1 MKLSRRAVGG
11 LVLAAGLRP
20 ARAATPVDLL
30 LVLAVDAS
38 GSVNR
43 ERFEL
48 QRRGYAA
55 AFRNPRV
62 VNAITGGML
71 GGIAV
76 TMTQWTGPV
85 MQADVVPWRMVSD
98 ASSAEAF
105 AAGVERAERELFG
118 GGTSLSGAIE
128 HAMALLSACPF
139 EAARRVIDISGDGAN
154 NRGRP
159 VDEAR
164 DVAVAAGIVING
176 LPIPWIE
183 PDLEEHYRS
192 QVIGGPGAFVVVAD
206 DYAAFGTAIVTKL
219 VAEIAWHGEVA
230 RAAG

>member
-1 MKLSRRAVGG
+1 MRLSRRTLSG
-11 LVLAAGLRP
+11 LALAAGLRP
-20 ARAATPVDLL
+20 AMAQATVDLL

-48 QRRGYAA
+48 QKRGYAA

-62 VNAITGGML
+62 VAAIGGGPL

-76 TMTQWTGPV
+76 TMTQWTGPT
-85 MQADVVPWRMVSD
+85 MQADVVPWMVVSD
-98 ASSAEAF
+98 ARSAEAF
-105 AAGVERAERELFG
+105 AAAVDAASRALFG

-139 EAARRVIDISGDGAN
+139 QAARRVIDISGDGAN

-159 VDEAR
+159 SAEAR
-164 DVAVAAGIVING
+164 DEAVEAGIVING

-183 PDLEEHYRS
+183 FDLEEHYRND
-192 QVIGGPGAFVVVAD
+192 VIGGPGAFLVVAED
-206 DYAAFGTAIVTKL
+206 FNAFGKAIVTKL
-219 VAEIAWHGEVA
+219 VAEIA
-230 RAAG
+230 

>member
-1 MKLSRRAVGG
+1 MPLSRRALGG
-11 LVLAAGLRP
+11 LLLATGLRP
-20 ARAATPVDLL
+20 ARAAAPLDLL

-48 QRRGYAA
+48 QKHGYAA
-55 AFRNPRV
+55 AFRDPRV
-62 VNAITGGML
+62 IAAIGGGPL

-76 TMTQWTGPV
+76 TMTQWTGPTLH
-85 MQADVVPWRMVSD
+85 ADVVPWTAVTD
-98 ASSAEAF
+98 
-105 AAGVERAERELFG
+105 AAGAGALAAAIDGTTRVLFS
-118 GGTSLSGAIE
+118 GGTSLSGAID
-128 HAMALLSACPF
+128 HAMALFSACPF
-139 EAARRVIDISGDGAN
+139 EGTRRVIDISGDGAN

-159 VDEAR
+159 AEAAR
-164 DVAVAAGIVING
+164 DEAVAAGIVING

-183 PDLEEHYRS
+183 PDLEAFYRG
-192 QVIGGPGAFVVVAD
+192 QVIGGAGAFVVVAN

-219 VAEIAWHGEVA
+219 VAEIAWRAEAG

>member
-1 MKLSRRAVGG
+1 MKISRRALSG
-11 LVLAAGLRP
+11 LLLATGLRP
-20 ARAATPVDLL
+20 AQAEASLDLL

-48 QRRGYAA
+48 QQHGYAT
-55 AFRNPRV
+55 AFRDPRV
-62 VNAITGGML
+62 IGAIGGGPL

-76 TMTQWTGPV
+76 TMTQWTGPTL
-85 MQADVVPWRMVSD
+85 QADVVPWMAVTD
-98 ASSAEAF
+98 AHSAEAF
-105 AAGVERAERELFG
+105 AAAVDGTRRVLFG
-118 GGTSLSGAIE
+118 GGTSLSGAID
-128 HAMALLSACPF
+128 HSMALLSACPF
-139 EAARRVIDISGDGAN
+139 QGTRRVIDISGDGAN

-159 VDEAR
+159 AEVAR
-164 DVAVAAGIVING
+164 DTAVAAGSVING

-183 PDLEEHYRS
+183 PDLAEHYRG
-192 QVIGGPGAFVVVAD
+192 QVIGGAGAFVVVAN

-219 VAEIAWHGEVA
+219 VAEIAWRGDGV